1 MASSSHCDPHVVEP
15 PTVGKGEVID
25 KSRERG
31 RIERFG
37 PGYAGVVSEATG
49 QQGSGAGKRLV
60 RNLALYTLARLGL
73 VVLIA
78 GAIIGVAALIGV
90 EVPIIVAALFA
101 LLVAM
106 PLSLTLFK
114 SLRTKVNEDIAVV
127 DARRRQDKAQL
138 RARLR
143 GDDDGASA

>member
-1 MASSSHCDPHVVEP
+1 M
-15 PTVGKGEVID
+15 
-25 KSRERG
+25 
-31 RIERFG
+31 
-37 PGYAGVVSEATG
+37 SEATG

-73 VVLIA
+73 VV
-78 GAIIGVAALIGV
+78 AIAALIVGIAKLVGV
-90 EVPIIVAALFA
+90 DVPVIVAALFA

-114 SLRTKVNEDIAVV
+114 KLRVKVNEDIAVV
-127 DARRRQDKAQL
+127 DSRRRQDKAQL

-143 GDDDGASA
+143 GDDDSTSA

>member
-1 MASSSHCDPHVVEP
+1 M
-15 PTVGKGEVID
+15 
-25 KSRERG
+25 
-31 RIERFG
+31 
-37 PGYAGVVSEATG
+37 VSEATG

-73 VVLIA
+73 VVVIA
-78 GAIIGVAALIGV
+78 AVIIGVAALIGV
-90 EVPIIVAALFA
+90 QVPIIVAALFA

-114 SLRTKVNEDIAVV
+114 SLRTKVNEDIALV

>member
-1 MASSSHCDPHVVEP
+1 M
-15 PTVGKGEVID
+15 
-25 KSRERG
+25 
-31 RIERFG
+31 
-37 PGYAGVVSEATG
+37 SEATG

-73 VVLIA
+73 VV
-78 GAIIGVAALIGV
+78 AIAALIVGIAKLVGV
-90 EVPIIVAALFA
+90 DVPIIVAALFA

-114 SLRTKVNEDIAVV
+114 KLRVKVNEDIAVV
-127 DARRRQDKAQL
+127 DSRRRQDKAQL

-143 GDDDGASA
+143 GDDDSKSA

>member
-1 MASSSHCDPHVVEP
+1 M
-15 PTVGKGEVID
+15 
-25 KSRERG
+25 
-31 RIERFG
+31 
-37 PGYAGVVSEATG
+37 SEATG

-73 VVLIA
+73 VV
-78 GAIIGVAALIGV
+78 AIAALIVGV
-90 EVPIIVAALFA
+90 AKLIGVDVPVIVAALFA
-101 LLVAM
+101 LIVAM

-114 SLRTKVNEDIAVV
+114 KLRVKVNEDIAVV

-143 GDDDGASA
+143 GDDDGTSA

>member
-1 MASSSHCDPHVVEP
+1 M
-15 PTVGKGEVID
+15 
-25 KSRERG
+25 
-31 RIERFG
+31 
-37 PGYAGVVSEATG
+37 SEATG

-73 VVLIA
+73 VV
-78 GAIIGVAALIGV
+78 AIAALIVGIAKLVGV
-90 EVPIIVAALFA
+90 DVPVIVAALFA

-114 SLRTKVNEDIAVV
+114 KLRVKVNEDIAVV
-127 DARRRQDKAQL
+127 DSRRRQDKAQL

-143 GDDDGASA
+143 GGDDSKSA

>member
-1 MASSSHCDPHVVEP
+1 M
-15 PTVGKGEVID
+15 
-25 KSRERG
+25 
-31 RIERFG
+31 
-37 PGYAGVVSEATG
+37 SEATG
-49 QQGSGAGKRLV
+49 QQGSGAGKRLF

-73 VVLIA
+73 VVVIA
-78 GAIIGVAALIGV
+78 AIIIGVAALIGV
-90 EVPIIVAALFA
+90 DIPIIVAALFA

-114 SLRTKVNEDIAVV
+114 SLRTKVNEDIAIV

-143 GDDDGASA
+143 GDDDGSAA